1 MIDKEIAEI
10 RRRFRRDKCNISRIR
25 GCFVN
30 ENKEIISEFDQS
42 LGLMSEDDAD
52 AMLRV
57 LKKTLS
63 GVPDRNLLNIDF
75 STHQVAESEEHKLL
89 TTLRSSQLTD
99 ADAVRKLYEKIIETL
114 DIDSGYLILLAY
126 DSYDVF
132 KKSADGELETE
143 SSIVFNYFLCSVC
156 PVKTGK
162 ATLSYYLP
170 GKCFRTVA
178 ADTVIGAPELG
189 FMFPAFDNREANI
202 YGALYYTRKLNNSH
216 DDTARALFDSALP
229 MPAATQKETF
239 GEILE
244 EAVADECN
252 MRVVRTVH
260 SQICAI
266 LEEHKE
272 QKCEE
277 TPALTKDDVSEML
290 RYSGVKEESV
300 EKFSEKF
307 DEAFGKDAVL
317 NPKNIADVKTLN
329 VKTDEMNVKVA
340 AGHSDVVETRIID
353 GVRYILIRA
362 DGMVT
367 VNGVNINIK

>member
-1 MIDKEIAEI
+1 MTDREIAEI
-10 RRRFRRDKCNISRIR
+10 RRRFRQDKCNISRIR
-25 GCFVN
+25 GCYVN

-63 GVPDRNLLNIDF
+63 GVPGRNLLDIDF

-89 TTLRSSQLTD
+89 TALRSSQLTD
-99 ADAVRKLYEKIIETL
+99 GEAVHTLYGKIIETL

-143 SSIVFNYFLCSVC
+143 SSSVFNYFLCSVC

-189 FMFPAFDNREANI
+189 FMFPAFDDRETNI
-202 YGALYYTRKLNNSH
+202 YGALYYTRKLDNSH

-244 EAVADECN
+244 ETVAEECN

-260 SQICAI
+260 SQICSMI
-266 LEEHKE
+266 EEHKE

-277 TPALTKDDVSEML
+277 APVLTKEDVSEML

-317 NPKNIADVKTLN
+317 NPKNIADVKTLS
-329 VKTDEMNVKVA
+329 VKTDEMNVKIA

-362 DGMVT
+362 DGVVT